1 MRISLRAGA
10 LVAMLS
16 LLLVL
21 PVLASTR
28 VIHRW
33 IVASTPMP
41 QFHRMLV
48 AGMLDNYVTRQ
59 EFEDQLKKLLAK
71 YGVEGVQ
78 SYMVLPPNNE
88 MMEHEL
94 KQRIRE
100 SSLDSVL
107 VIRPN
112 VVGQDNKDAV
122 SKASYVPPADSYT
135 FWPYWNATYS
145 DFYPANSSNNANTVV
160 RLEFNLYSTNDDRLV
175 WSGETNAIHSR
186 DFEKLGNEYA
196 EILVSRLHKDKIIIR
211 QK

>member
-1 MRISLRAGA
+1 MRLSLRAGA
-10 LVAMLS
+10 LIAMLS
-16 LLLVL
+16 LVVL
-21 PVLASTR
+21 PVLASTKA
-28 VIHRW
+28 IHHW
-33 IVASTPMP
+33 VVSGIPMP

-78 SYMVLPPNNE
+78 SYLILPPNNE
-88 MMEHEL
+88 MMEREL
-94 KQRIRE
+94 KQRINE

-112 VVGQDNKDAV
+112 QQTQAEDEVR
-122 SKASYVPPADSYT
+122 KASYVPPADYYT
-135 FWPYWNATYS
+135 FWPYWNATYG
-145 DFYPANSSNNANTVV
+145 DFPANSSDNHSTVV
-160 RLEFNLYSTNDDRLV
+160 RLEFNLYSTKDERLV
-175 WSGETNAIHSR
+175 WSGETDAIHSK

-196 EILVSRLHKDKIIIR
+196 ELLVSRLHKDKVIVR

>member
-1 MRISLRAGA
+1 MRSSLRAGA
-10 LVAMLS
+10 LIAMLS
-16 LLLVL
+16 LVVL

-28 VIHRW
+28 AIHRW
-33 IVASTPMP
+33 VVSGIPVP

-78 SYMVLPPNNE
+78 SYMILPPNNE
-88 MMEHEL
+88 MMEREL
-94 KQRIRE
+94 KQRISE

-112 VVGQDNKDAV
+112 AV
-122 SKASYVPPADSYT
+122 AQNENAFRKAAYVPPPGSFT
-135 FWPYWNATYS
+135 FWPYWNATYG
-145 DFYPANSSNNANTVV
+145 DFYPANSSNNGNTVV
-160 RLEFNLYSTNDDRLV
+160 RMEFNLYSTKDERLV
-175 WSGETNAIHSR
+175 WSGESDAFHSK
-186 DFEKLGNEYA
+186 DFGKLGSEFA
-196 EILVSRLHKDKIIIR
+196 EMLVSHLHKDKVISR